1 MQELISVILL
11 PVTLTLINIP
21 GVLNLTLLKL
31 TEVTLLTFSQC
42 ILHLK
47 ETTTAKSVIVQ
58 KYISLNDNLGKNWLQ
73 KSTIGL
79 RRWKTSIKNSTIAGL
94 LKRENINLDK
104 IATQFSQ
111 GF

>member
-31 TEVTLLTFSQC
+31 TEVTLLTFLQC

-79 RRWKTSIKNSTIAGL
+79 RR
-94 LKRENINLDK
+94 
-104 IATQFSQ
+104 
-111 GF
+111 